1 MTSSFS
7 PDLNPNKGQSR
18 PYPRPVLNRRDL
30 CRRKKQ
36 RRDRMSYW
44 DYLSQATSV
53 IPFIEPLLHP

>member
-18 PYPRPVLNRRDL
+18 PYPRPVLDRRDL

-36 RRDRMSYW
+36 R
-44 DYLSQATSV
+44 QNV
-53 IPFIEPLLHP
+53 LLGLPISGYFSHSFH